1 MIILTIFVII
11 LIICNIFLFYYFNYN
26 KKQINQ
32 NILTQ
37 NNNLQN
43 NINDLSEKIINYKN
57 NNYQLQN
64 IISDISVN
72 ISEVKSLID
81 SSIYYKQ
88 DIQDLFLNL
97 KDKILAETIYK
108 LPVSS
113 LNDSSLEQY
122 NLAVF
127 DDVQGLKTIID
138 DKFSF
143 IDHVL
148 NTYNSDIQR
157 LTTYLNESKI
167 DIAYLKTDINT
178 FKLDSFNLH
187 KLDVS
192 IFRIETDIKDLNY
205 KVNILNDLIS
215 TEDNIKEKE
224 EDVLLKPNDIIMDI
238 SSLNLNEQYKEISK
252 YVKKQLITERDDGSK
267 TINFSSNK
275 KL

>member
-148 NTYNSDIQR
+148 STYNSDIQR

>member
-43 NINDLSEKIINYKN
+43 NINDLFEKIINYKN

-122 NLAVF
+122 NLAIF

-148 NTYNSDIQR
+148 STYNSDIQR

>member
-11 LIICNIFLFYYFNYN
+11 LIICNVFLFYYFNYN

-88 DIQDLFLNL
+88 DIQNLFLNL

-148 NTYNSDIQR
+148 STYNSDIQR

-167 DIAYLKTDINT
+167 DIAYLK
-178 FKLDSFNLH
+178 
-187 KLDVS
+187 
-192 IFRIETDIKDLNY
+192 TDIKDLNY

>member
-43 NINDLSEKIINYKN
+43 NINDLFEKIINYKN

-122 NLAVF
+122 NLAIF

-148 NTYNSDIQR
+148 STYNSDIQR

-224 EDVLLKPNDIIMDI
+224 EDILLKPNDIIMDI